1 MSAPE
6 MLDEEETR
14 SVTAR
19 EVTKA
24 HLLGDQVMNNCH
36 SSTKDL
42 GIYMNMTN
50 NFFELG
56 SSSLLVEQGVR
67 PGGLFAPGD
76 RLIPFRPEESQF

>member
-1 MSAPE
+1 

-24 HLLGDQVMNNCH
+24 HLLGDGISGQQMNNY
-36 SSTKDL
+36 L
-42 GIYMNMTN
+42 NMTN
-50 NFFELG
+50 NFFEMG

-76 RLIPFRPEESQF
+76 RFIPFRPEETQFQGV